1 MTCQGGIQGNL
12 YGMTPADEHKV
23 NVKAGEK
30 AIPQVEVVMFNSCML
45 LRKGLNTAPCEGCW
59 G

>member
-1 MTCQGGIQGNL
+1 
-12 YGMTPADEHKV
+12 MTPADEHKV